1 MTKDPIKQRW
11 AEGGIGADVSMTVSN
26 CMQKYYE
33 ELKGISLDIDLVL
46 KDKDGNVVKKV
57 RTPGNSFLL
66 NFMNMLYAVLTA
78 TAFANFASE
87 RIRTTPSYTV
97 EGRQIQYT
105 RELAG
110 IQAWAPKEDDTH
122 GVLIGSGTSA
132 VTPND
137 TWLASQIKNGL
148 GSGQMLYLFS
158 EVDATTV
165 AGTSAYITLRR
176 SFINHSGNDIT
187 ITELGVVVWNV
198 NPSSYLLIIRDLIP
212 PIDVP
217 NDYTLDVQ
225 YTISVSV

>member
-1 MTKDPIKQRW
+1 MIKDPIRQRW
-11 AEGGIGADVSMTVSN
+11 TESGIGTDVSMTVSN
-26 CMQKYYE
+26 RMQEYYE
-33 ELKGISLDIDLVL
+33 ELRGISLDIDIVL
-46 KDKDGNVVKKV
+46 KDKDGSVVKRV

-78 TAFANFASE
+78 TAFAGFASE
-87 RIRTTPSYTV
+87 RIRTTPSYNI

-122 GVLIGSGTSA
+122 GILIGNGTST
-132 VTPND
+132 VTPTD

-148 GSGQMLYLFS
+148 GPGQMLYLFS
-158 EVDATTV
+158 EVGTTTV
-165 AGTSAYITLRR
+165 AGTSAYITLKR

-187 ITELGVVVWNV
+187 VTELGVAVWNV
-198 NPSSYLLIIRDLIP
+198 NPSAYLLIIRDLIP
-212 PIDVP
+212 PVDVP

>member
-11 AEGGIGADVSMTVSN
+11 AEGGIGADVSMMVSN
-26 CMQKYYE
+26 RMQEYYD
-33 ELKGISLDIDLVL
+33 ELKGISLDIDLIL
-46 KDKDGNVVKKV
+46 KDENGNIVKRV

-66 NFMNMLYAVLTA
+66 NFMNMLYAVLKA
-78 TAFANFASE
+78 TAFVNFASE
-87 RIRTTPSYTV
+87 RIKTTQSYTI

-122 GVLIGSGTSA
+122 GILIGNGTNA

-148 GSGQMLYLFS
+148 GPGQMLYLFS
-158 EVDATTV
+158 DIDTTTV
-165 AGTSAYITLRR
+165 AGNSAYITLMR

-187 ITELGVVVWNV
+187 ITELGLAVWNV
-198 NPSSYLLIIRDLIP
+198 NPSSYQLIIRDLIP
-212 PIDVP
+212 SIDIP
-217 NDYTLDVQ
+217 NNYTLDVQ
-225 YTISVSV
+225 YTISVSI